1 MSLCYSEKFEASSI
15 TKIQWLSINTTQT
28 PITMTLQDLQNQV
41 LKLPTNEKWQLVQ
54 TLLSSIQKD
63 TMSPQTTPEKT
74 YPLRGLPITISD
86 DFDEPMPELWEAL
99 AE

>member
-1 MSLCYSEKFEASSI
+1 
-15 TKIQWLSINTTQT
+15 
-28 PITMTLQDLQNQV
+28 
-41 LKLPTNEKWQLVQ
+41 LKVCNYIILIDWVAKPFYIEKWQLLQ
-54 TLLSSIQKD
+54 TLLSAIQKD
-63 TMSPQTTPEKT
+63 TMPPQTTPEKT

>member
-1 MSLCYSEKFEASSI
+1 
-15 TKIQWLSINTTQT
+15 
-28 PITMTLQDLQNQV
+28 MTLQDLQNQV

-54 TLLSSIQKD
+54 TLLNAIQKD
-63 TMSPQTTPEKT
+63 TMSDQRTPEKT

>member
-1 MSLCYSEKFEASSI
+1 LGRQAILYVHIFRISIEA
-15 TKIQWLSINTTQT
+15 
-28 PITMTLQDLQNQV
+28 ITMTLQELQNQA
-41 LKLPTNEKWQLVQ
+41 LNLPTNEKWQLLQ
-54 TLLSSIQKD
+54 TLLSAIQKD
-63 TMSPQTTPEKT
+63 TMLPKTTPEKT

>member
-1 MSLCYSEKFEASSI
+1 MPTREKLETIAI
-15 TKIQWLSINTTQT
+15 A
-28 PITMTLQDLQNQV
+28 MTLQELQNQV

-54 TLLSSIQKD
+54 ALLSAIQKD
-63 TMSPQTTPEKT
+63 TTTQSPQSTSEKT
-74 YPLRGLPITISD
+74 YPLRGLPIEIDD

>member
-1 MSLCYSEKFEASSI
+1 
-15 TKIQWLSINTTQT
+15 
-28 PITMTLQDLQNQV
+28 MTLQDLQNQV

-54 TLLSSIQKD
+54 TLLNAIQKD
-63 TMSPQTTPEKT
+63 TMPDQSTPEKT
-74 YPLRGLPITISD
+74 YPLRGLPINISD

>member
-1 MSLCYSEKFEASSI
+1 
-15 TKIQWLSINTTQT
+15 
-28 PITMTLQDLQNQV
+28 MTLQELQKQV

-63 TMSPQTTPEKT
+63 TRSPQGTPEKT

-86 DFDEPMPELWEAL
+86 DFDEPMPELWKAL
-99 AE
+99 GK

>member
-1 MSLCYSEKFEASSI
+1 
-15 TKIQWLSINTTQT
+15 
-28 PITMTLQDLQNQV
+28 MTLQELQNQV
-41 LKLPTNEKWQLVQ
+41 LNLPTNEKWQLLQ
-54 TLLSSIQKD
+54 TLLSAIQKD
-63 TMSPQTTPEKT
+63 TIPPQATPKKT